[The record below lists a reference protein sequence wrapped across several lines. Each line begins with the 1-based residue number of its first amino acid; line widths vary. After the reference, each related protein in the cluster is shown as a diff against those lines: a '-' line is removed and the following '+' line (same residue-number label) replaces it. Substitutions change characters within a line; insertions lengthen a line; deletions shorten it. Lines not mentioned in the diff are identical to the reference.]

1 MDQLAVRK
9 RNEVMYVNTCHIVSP
24 QKRLTAVVTVVV
36 IVTVSLSTLSI
47 S

>member
-9 RNEVMYVNTCHIVSP
+9 RREVIYVNTCHIASP
-24 QKRLTAVVTVVV
+24 QKRLTALVTVV
-36 IVTVSLSTLSI
+36 IVLVSLSTLSI